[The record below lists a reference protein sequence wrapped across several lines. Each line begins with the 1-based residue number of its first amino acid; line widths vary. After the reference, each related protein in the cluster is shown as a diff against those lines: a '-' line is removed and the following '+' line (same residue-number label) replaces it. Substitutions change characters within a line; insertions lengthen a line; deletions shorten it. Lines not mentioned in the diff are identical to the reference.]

1 HAAAARRGRDG
12 PAGGR
17 GGRGGGPGGG
27 GIPGAVGSRAPPM
40 PKRLVIVES
49 PAKARTIAGYLG
61 SDFVVESSVGHI
73 RDLPDSAAEIP
84 EQYKGESWARLGVN
98 VEQGF
103 EPLYVVD
110 SDKKKKVAELKKELK
125 DADELLLATDE
136 DREGEAIAWHLLE
149 VLQPK
154 VPVRRMVFH
163 EITREAIDRALEET
177 REVDTRLVD
186 AQESRRILDRLYG
199 YEVSPVLWGKV
210 MRGLSAVRV
219 RPAAA
224 PHALRRA

>member
-84 EQYKGESWARLGVN
+84 ERYKGESWARLGVN
-98 VEQGF
+98 VEEGF

-110 SDKKKKVAELKKELK
+110 PDKKKTVAQLRKQLA
-125 DADELLLATDE
+125 DADELLLATEE
-136 DREGEAIAWHLLE
+136 DRE
-149 VLQPK
+149 
-154 VPVRRMVFH
+154 VRRSPG
-163 EITREAIDRALEET
+163 TC
-177 REVDTRLVD
+177 
-186 AQESRRILDRLYG
+186 SRC
-199 YEVSPVLWGKV
+199 
-210 MRGLSAVRV
+210 
-219 RPAAA
+219 
-224 PHALRRA
+224 

>member
-1 HAAAARRGRDG
+1 
-12 PAGGR
+12 
-17 GGRGGGPGGG
+17 
-27 GIPGAVGSRAPPM
+27 V

-61 SDFVVESSVGHI
+61 PDFVVESSVGHI

-154 VPVRRMVFH
+154 VPVPPHGLH
-163 EITREAIDRALEET
+163 EITPRGDRSRA
-177 REVDTRLVD
+177 RRD
-186 AQESRRILDRLYG
+186 A
-199 YEVSPVLWGKV
+199 
-210 MRGLSAVRV
+210 
-219 RPAAA
+219 
-224 PHALRRA
+224 